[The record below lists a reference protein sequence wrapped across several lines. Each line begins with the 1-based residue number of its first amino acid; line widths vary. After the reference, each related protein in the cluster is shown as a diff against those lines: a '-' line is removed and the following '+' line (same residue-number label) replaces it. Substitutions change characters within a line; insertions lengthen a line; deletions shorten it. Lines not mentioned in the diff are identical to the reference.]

1 MTKAMGPFRDSHAL
15 LGSPGPEPMYRLK
28 PPLIGPVS
36 GIFLFFGFFKT
47 LWGNLIKIMY
57 LLYNANRNVQNG
69 RITFNRLVSFK
80 MIWGQ
85 NWGHC

>member
-1 MTKAMGPFRDSHAL
+1 MRISN
-15 LGSPGPEPMYRLK
+15 SYEN
-28 PPLIGPVS
+28 V
-36 GIFLFFGFFKT
+36 
-47 LWGNLIKIMY
+47 KISII
-57 LLYNANRNVQNG
+57 LESNRNVQNG

>member
-1 MTKAMGPFRDSHAL
+1 
-15 LGSPGPEPMYRLK
+15 
-28 PPLIGPVS
+28 
-36 GIFLFFGFFKT
+36 
-47 LWGNLIKIMY
+47 MY